1 MFFFLNRIKKSFN
14 KVTISL
20 SGSFSRSFSKQ
31 NFNLKIKGGDDLYGR
46 SHFKL
51 RADAFE
57 PTYLRSKL
65 VSDIHN
71 RLGLK
76 SISAGYIHLYI
87 NDEFMGLYIL
97 TDSIKSA
104 WIEKVY
110 GEKKTTTLY
119 KCDCLPEIS
128 PIYFDWC
135 SNENDNV
142 LDHSEWVDFLT
153 AVKNA
158 SSVSDL
164 ENIFEID
171 HFLYEMAIEY
181 LVFGSDHNYH
191 NFSFY
196 RQPNGKWIYL
206 SFDFDLDFGSSREKE
221 YNMSIQDYFKIRGG
235 KRELTNILILN
246 DPSKF
251 LEIIHDVI
259 DKVFNPTA
267 LYLHIDE
274 LKKFIKSSVEQ
285 SKIPD
290 DHGHYPGDINI
301 DAVENHLIK
310 YSIEEWD
317 AYSEFTSSSMFYGL
331 KYWIL
336 MKYRYLCQTYQWE
349 CDPAYLDENYEYY
362 INEEFN
368 YPDKEEYKFEN
379 NYPIFHY
386 TDNEFYYNTSLNYE
400 VPTDDIIIESAIE
413 YPTDYSIDGLVD
425 YPTGFVIESS
435 IEYPTESVFEGS
447 LVYPTEH
454 VTETSI
460 EYPTESIIES
470 SIEYPTESVNESS
483 TEYSTQYQTEYYTS
497 TLYYEKE
504 TVYEV
509 DEPTFSADDESSFDE
524 EDTTEEFDKLT
535 SSASKI
541 TITKTKIMTVKS
553 TIVNN

>member
-1 MFFFLNRIKKSFN
+1 M
-14 KVTISL
+14 
-20 SGSFSRSFSKQ
+20 
-31 NFNLKIKGGDDLYGR
+31 KIRGGDDLYGR

-51 RADAFE
+51 RADALE

-119 KCDCLPEIS
+119 KCNDINAFS
-128 PIYFDWC
+128 PYFYERC
-135 SNENDNV
+135 INENDKV
-142 LDHSEWVDFLT
+142 TDHSEWVDFLT

-158 SSVSDL
+158 NSVSDL

-191 NFSFY
+191 NFNFY

-206 SFDFDLDFGSSREKE
+206 PFDFDLDFGYSLEKE
-221 YNMSIQDYFKIRGG
+221 YNISIQDYFEIRGG
-235 KRELTNILILN
+235 KREFTNILILN

-251 LEIIHDVI
+251 LEILKEIVDI
-259 DKVFNPTA
+259 VFNPST
-267 LYLHIDE
+267 LYLRIDE
-274 LKKFIKSSVEQ
+274 LKKFIKSSVAQ

-290 DHGHYPGDINI
+290 VNGNYPGVINLN
-301 DAVENHLIK
+301 AVENFSMN
-310 YSIEEWD
+310 YSLEEWN
-317 AYSEFTSSSMFYGL
+317 AFSEFTSSARFYGL

-349 CDPAYLDENYEYY
+349 CDPIYMDENYKYY
-362 INEEFN
+362 INEE
-368 YPDKEEYKFEN
+368 
-379 NYPIFHY
+379 
-386 TDNEFYYNTSLNYE
+386 LNYSYE
-400 VPTDDIIIESAIE
+400 EEHCTTMNYENS
-413 YPTDYSIDGLVD
+413 TD
-425 YPTGFVIESS
+425 YPTEYFTESS
-435 IEYPTESVFEGS
+435 MEHPTESV
-447 LVYPTEH
+447 TE
-454 VTETSI
+454 
-460 EYPTESIIES
+460 
-470 SIEYPTESVNESS
+470 NLN
-483 TEYSTQYQTEYYTS
+483 EYSTQYQTEHYTSTIYYEKETLYEVDEPTFSTDNESSFDEEDTTESVTESSMEHPTESIAESLNKYSTQYQTKHSTS

-504 TVYEV
+504 TLYEV
-509 DEPTFSADDESSFDE
+509 DEPTFSTDDESSSDE

-535 SSASKI
+535 NSVSKI
-541 TITKTKIMTVKS
+541 TITKTKIMTVKP
-553 TIVNN
+553 TTV